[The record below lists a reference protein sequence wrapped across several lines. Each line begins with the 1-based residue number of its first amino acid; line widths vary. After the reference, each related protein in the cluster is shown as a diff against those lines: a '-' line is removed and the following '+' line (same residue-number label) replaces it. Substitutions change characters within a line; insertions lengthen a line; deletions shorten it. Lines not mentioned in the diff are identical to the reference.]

1 MISAQASVF
10 ITSDTETVPLDPRL
24 TSELVGPL
32 GPSQATAHEM
42 EINLSEIKGIAGAT
56 RATDLPLTQGL
67 LGPQGPIGE
76 TGLTGA
82 IGATGLTGAIG
93 ATGLTGLTGSIGA
106 TGATGSTGEQGEV
119 GPQGPTSAQGPIGP
133 QGIQGIQGVQGPLG
147 PQGNQ
152 GTQGSTGRQGIQGTQ
167 GSAGS
172 SGSSGAVGPQGP
184 TGPTGPTGSQ
194 GANGAQGAVGP
205 QGPIGTRGEIGL
217 QGPQGAKGDKGN
229 TGDTGL
235 TGDRGPVGGMG
246 AYGSFSSTEIQEAQG
261 AQITRVT
268 FNSKDEGATSGV
280 SLEGNSKITFEKAG
294 TYNIEF
300 SAQLWNKDAAKL
312 TSNTAIWLSKNGD
325 DVPLTA
331 SWIYYDKYKQKS
343 IEGWNFFITVNA
355 GDYCELLW
363 WDKEGNT
370 QMLAEPAQTEP
381 VIIPAVPS
389 VILTVNQVGE
399 SK

>member
-32 GPSQATAHEM
+32 GPSEVTAHEM

-67 LGPQGPIGE
+67 MGPQGPIGATGL

-82 IGATGLTGAIG
+82 IGATGLTGSIG

-106 TGATGSTGEQGEV
+106 TGLTGSTGAQGEV

-172 SGSSGAVGPQGP
+172 SGAVGPQGP
-184 TGPTGPTGSQ
+184 T
-194 GANGAQGAVGP
+194 
-205 QGPIGTRGEIGL
+205 GTRGEIGL
-217 QGPQGAKGDKGN
+217 QGPQGAKGDKGDKGDTGN

-294 TYNIEF
+294 IYNIEF

-312 TSNTAIWLSKNGD
+312 TSNTAIWLSKNGN